1 MSAPVFQAALGGLL
15 APDGSIGFES
25 IARAVRIILARDL
38 NDEIDR
44 LSDKWGSADLQ
55 MQAMGLDPE
64 VGQVDVEHIPVDHFH
79 EGPHESLL
87 DAPASAFPN
96 VSIMAYSTAPSPSQ
110 GFDPFDSNDLRLFV
124 ETMVI
129 AGPVPKGLE
138 SNFETIVHRRIQ
150 RTTEAVNTVIRRD
163 KTLLGTILPQQFPV
177 KGGIGRQSWVRPD
190 HNEKGP
196 RHIWHGSRLE
206 YTLQRASTTG

>member
-1 MSAPVFQAALGGLL
+1 MSAPVFQAVLGGLL
-15 APDGSIGFES
+15 APDGAIGFES
-25 IARAVRIILARDL
+25 IARAVRVILARDL

-44 LSDKWGSADLQ
+44 VAERWRTSDLQ
-55 MQAMGLDPE
+55 MQEMGLDPE
-64 VGQVDVEHIPVDHFH
+64 VGQIDVEHIPVAHLH

-96 VSIMAYSTAPSPSQ
+96 VSMMSYLTAPSTSQ
-110 GFDPFDSNDLRLFV
+110 GFDQFDSNDISLFI
-124 ETMVI
+124 ETMVV

-138 SNFETIVHRRIQ
+138 TNFETIVHRRIQ
-150 RTTEAVNTVIRRD
+150 RTTEAVNNVVRRD
-163 KTLLGTILPQQFPV
+163 KTLLGTVLPQQNPAR
-177 KGGIGRQSWVRPD
+177 GGIGKQSWVRPD

-196 RHIWHGSRLE
+196 RHIWHGSRLQ